1 MFLWPAT
8 GILTPVQAMDFRE
21 GLRIPE
27 QYNGNT
33 LSILH
38 WKDSAKATI
47 YNPFSRRRHKVQA
60 NVVYWPPNK
69 QGQSPVSLFFCT
81 KK

>member
-8 GILTPVQAMDFRE
+8 GILTPVQAKDFRE

-47 YNPFSRRRHKVQA
+47 CILLSRQHNKVRA
-60 NVVYWPPNK
+60 NVVY
-69 QGQSPVSLFFCT
+69 
-81 KK
+81 